1 MPADPPPAR
10 PVNAGGQDHGRQMDS
25 DEERDFAD
33 QNPLTDEDME
43 DDTRILATLLKAIPF
58 CMNAADIEKLLPSGT
73 PMRYIVGIYHV
84 YTMYIPRGCIY
95 MVYTMYILWISKFHF
110 HVFMCNSML
119 YTIAMDRDNVM
130 LKPEIVKKAQF
141 SFKTSSQKY
150 LVYT

>member
-1 MPADPPPAR
+1 
-10 PVNAGGQDHGRQMDS
+10 
-25 DEERDFAD
+25 
-33 QNPLTDEDME
+33 
-43 DDTRILATLLKAIPF
+43 
-58 CMNAADIEKLLPSGT
+58 
-73 PMRYIVGIYHV
+73 MRYIVGIYHV

-141 SFKTSSQKY
+141 SFKTS
-150 LVYT
+150 

>member
-1 MPADPPPAR
+1 M
-10 PVNAGGQDHGRQMDS
+10 
-25 DEERDFAD
+25 
-33 QNPLTDEDME
+33 T
-43 DDTRILATLLKAIPF
+43 
-58 CMNAADIEKLLPSGT
+58 SGT